1 MFPAAQ
7 VDITLWFDAISRN
20 NNIQI
25 NMSVLEKIQNRAIQC
40 SMTVIQSL
48 KKMDEIKVKMLFVFK
63 DEKFLSIL
71 TIGDIQR
78 AIIKGVELNSPVTSI
93 LDLDK
98 KFVLPSEPIEVVREK
113 MLRLRAECMP
123 VVDADGNLVEV
134 YFWNELFKYPETQE
148 REKIDLPVVIMAGGK
163 GTRLKPITNVIPKPL
178 VPVGDKTILEV
189 IMDQF
194 EGIGCHKFYMSVNY
208 KADMMKY
215 YLSQLDHKY
224 DIEFFMEDK
233 PLGTIGSVALLKG
246 KITTPF
252 IVSNCDSI
260 TDQDYRDVYDYHIN
274 NHNDMTIVTMIKN
287 FKIPYGVIET
297 GEDGLMVNLK
307 EKPEQTYQVNTGV
320 YILNPKCIDEI
331 PYGEFF
337 HVTHLME
344 KIKARGGRVGCFP
357 VSENSWHD
365 MGEWP
370 EYLKMI
376 KYDVC

>member
-1 MFPAAQ
+1 MQPKNKK
-7 VDITLWFDAISRN
+7 IENRSISSSN
-20 NNIQI
+20 
-25 NMSVLEKIQNRAIQC
+25 
-40 SMTVIQSL
+40 SL
-48 KKMDEIKVKMLFVFK
+48 LSSLRQMDEEKVKMLFVF
-63 DEKFLSIL
+63 DNERFISIL

-78 AIIKGVELNSPVTSI
+78 AIVKNIALETPIAQVVDRN
-93 LDLDK
+93 K
-98 KFVLPSEPIEVVREK
+98 KFAHTGEPMDAIREK

-123 VVDADGNLVEV
+123 VLDEQGDLVDVI
-134 YFWNELFKYPETQE
+134 FWRDLFENEETDL
-148 REKIDLPVVIMAGGK
+148 RPKIDLPVVIMAGGK

-178 VPVGDKTILEV
+178 VPVGDKTMLEV
-189 IMDQF
+189 ILDQF

-233 PLGTIGSVALLKG
+233 PLGTIGSVSLLKG

-252 IVSNCDSI
+252 FVSNCDSI
-260 TDQDYRDVYDYHIN
+260 NEQDYRDVWDYHVN
-274 NHNDMTIVTMIKN
+274 NHNDMTIVTMVKS

-297 GEDGLMVNLK
+297 GEDGLMTALK

-320 YILNPKCIDEI
+320 YILNPELIDEI
-331 PYGEFF
+331 PEGEFF
-337 HVTHLME
+337 HITHLME
-344 KIKARGGRVGCFP
+344 KVQSRGGRVGCFP
-357 VSENSWHD
+357 VSEHSWKD

-376 KYDVC
+376 NVL

>member
-1 MFPAAQ
+1 MEY
-7 VDITLWFDAISRN
+7 TKR
-20 NNIQI
+20 IQ
-25 NMSVLEKIQNRAIQC
+25 EKIVDSGKTIIQT
-40 SMTVIQSL
+40 MKLMDDGFTKSL
-48 KKMDEIKVKMLFVFK
+48 IVFDK
-63 DEKFLSIL
+63 GRFLGII
-71 TIGDIQR
+71 TNGDLQR
-78 AIIKGVELNSPVTSI
+78 AIIAKVPFDTPILRVVDNKTKRYANTS
-93 LDLDK
+93 DD
-98 KFVLPSEPIEVVREK
+98 REK
-113 MLRLRAECMP
+113 IKTWMLEKRVEFMP
-123 VVDADGNLVEV
+123 ILNENGSLVDVI
-134 YFWNELFKYPETQE
+134 FWNDLFADDQIEDSRT
-148 REKIDLPVVIMAGGK
+148 KIDLPVVIMAGGK

-233 PLGTIGSVALLKG
+233 PLGTIGSVSLLKG

-252 IVSNCDSI
+252 FVSNCDSI
-260 TDQDYRDVYDYHIN
+260 NEQDYRDVYDYHVN
-274 NHNDMTIVTMIKN
+274 NHNDLTIVTMVKS

-297 GEDGLMVNLK
+297 GEDGLMTALS
-307 EKPEQTYQVNTGV
+307 EKPELTYQVNTGV
-320 YILNPKCIDEI
+320 YILNPSCIEEI
-331 PYGEFF
+331 PEGEFF
-337 HVTHLME
+337 HITHLME

-357 VSENSWHD
+357 VSEHAWKD

-376 KYDVC
+376 NVL

>member
-1 MFPAAQ
+1 MYSNNKRIEKRSISSNISLLEALKQMDAQ
-7 VDITLWFDAISRN
+7 
-20 NNIQI
+20 
-25 NMSVLEKIQNRAIQC
+25 
-40 SMTVIQSL
+40 
-48 KKMDEIKVKMLFVFK
+48 KVKMLFVFDK
-63 DEKFLSIL
+63 EHFISIL

-78 AIIKGVELNSPVTSI
+78 AIVKNIALETPIAQLVDRN
-93 LDLDK
+93 K
-98 KFVLPSEPIEVVREK
+98 KFAHTGEPMDVIREK

-123 VVDADGNLVEV
+123 VLDEQGELVDVI
-134 YFWNELFKYPETQE
+134 FWRDLFENEEKDLRP
-148 REKIDLPVVIMAGGK
+148 KIDLPVVIMAGGK

-233 PLGTIGSVALLKG
+233 PLGTIGSVSLLKG
-246 KITTPF
+246 RINTPF
-252 IVSNCDSI
+252 FVSNCDSI
-260 TDQDYRDVYDYHIN
+260 NEQDYRDVYDYHVS
-274 NHNDMTIVTMIKN
+274 NHNDMTIVTMVKS

-297 GEDGLMVNLK
+297 GEDGLMTALK

-320 YILNPKCIDEI
+320 YILNPDLINEI
-331 PYGEFF
+331 PEGEFF
-337 HVTHLME
+337 HITHLME
-344 KIKARGGRVGCFP
+344 KVQKRGGRVGCFP
-357 VSENSWHD
+357 VSEQSWKD

-376 KYDVC
+376 NVL